1 MTSVFNFHYL
11 DQFSQVSSFDLS
23 KIPYPWPLVPVVGK
37 RPCKKNWV
45 KKECD
50 RSEILAELQT
60 GKATGVGLKLGN
72 GLLAVD
78 IDGESAAKLLLK
90 LSEGNTFPVTTAWTS
105 GRAGRGQYLFSVE
118 EKDWPRC
125 RNLRIGTGIAG
136 DDGKEECLEFRWLGT
151 QSVLPPSIHPLTKK
165 PYTWINN
172 PLLSPPALA
181 PEWLISLCEN
191 WHSEYA
197 SEDEI
202 DLVRFPARLFPHF
215 GRQLSVWLL
224 ARRFDNSRQK
234 HGGKNFGSGIGSFT
248 LLAATRILGKSEGHI
263 RRLLRDA
270 KVSGLIRRYN
280 QRYGRITVY
289 YSSLERAIA
298 IAGLDQLGPVAAIN
312 IDDLK
317 NLHII
322 ATEVEAQHLQRASF
336 YQQRQEETQQIKAQ
350 DSNPEQPT
358 TQMVAPITLL
368 TCDKLARVSRKSD
381 RFIFCE
387 SGFRFYGG
395 SQEAIAQLRG
405 LSQATVSRHLS
416 NKYRLAATPIRS
428 FRQELPPIIKKQL
441 VERHPNLKNMPPKI
455 CLEDGLF
462 RMNGDWWTPHC
473 NVYLLNHRLVSARRR
488 RAQLTKSQITS
499 SQFAIEQ
506 SEFTQKISDVEEP
519 DSLNTEATP
528 KHKLHLWFEKI
539 LRGGLIGNYYLYMVN
554 GVEVEE
560 QVFDAWLNSSKEE
573 FGRTLIFR
581 DERGR
586 RLRQRSRKNQDKEK
600 QK

>member
-1 MTSVFNFHYL
+1 MTSVFNFPYL
-11 DQFSQVSSFDLS
+11 DQFSS
-23 KIPYPWPLVPVVGK
+23 KIPYPWSLVPVVGK
-37 RPCKKNWV
+37 QPYQKNWV
-45 KKECD
+45 KKECS
-50 RSEILAELQT
+50 RSEILAELES

-72 GLLAVD
+72 GLLAID

-90 LSEGNTFPVTTAWTS
+90 LSGKNSLIDFSATTAWTS
-105 GRAGRGQYLFSVE
+105 GRPGRRQYLFFVE
-118 EKDWPRC
+118 EKDSPRL
-125 RNLRIGTGIAG
+125 RNLRIGTGTVG

-172 PLLSPPALA
+172 PLQTPPALA

-191 WHSEYA
+191 WHTEYV

-215 GRQLSVWLL
+215 GRQLNVWLL
-224 ARRFDNSRQK
+224 ARRFDNSRHK

-248 LLAATRILGKSEGHI
+248 LLAATRILGHSPGHI
-263 RRLLRDA
+263 RRLLHDA

-280 QRYGRITVY
+280 QRDGRITVY

-387 SGFRFYGG
+387 SGISFLWWQSRGNRTVAGIISGNCEPPPVKQVQIGGNSNTRFSAGVT
-395 SQEAIAQLRG
+395 A
-405 LSQATVSRHLS
+405 
-416 NKYRLAATPIRS
+416 
-428 FRQELPPIIKKQL
+428 
-441 VERHPNLKNMPPKI
+441 
-455 CLEDGLF
+455 
-462 RMNGDWWTPHC
+462 
-473 NVYLLNHRLVSARRR
+473 NH
-488 RAQLTKSQITS
+488 
-499 SQFAIEQ
+499 
-506 SEFTQKISDVEEP
+506 
-519 DSLNTEATP
+519 
-528 KHKLHLWFEKI
+528 
-539 LRGGLIGNYYLYMVN
+539 
-554 GVEVEE
+554 
-560 QVFDAWLNSSKEE
+560 
-573 FGRTLIFR
+573 
-581 DERGR
+581 
-586 RLRQRSRKNQDKEK
+586 
-600 QK
+600 

>member
-1 MTSVFNFHYL
+1 MTSVLDLHCL
-11 DQFSQVSSFDLS
+11 DQFSSE
-23 KIPYPWPLVPVVGK
+23 IPNTWPLVPVVGK
-37 RPCKKNWV
+37 QPYQKNWV
-45 KKECD
+45 NKECS

-90 LSEGNTFPVTTAWTS
+90 LSGQNTFPVTTAWTS
-105 GRAGRGQYLFSVE
+105 GRPGRRQYLLSVE
-118 EKDWPRC
+118 EKNWPRC
-125 RNLRIGTGIAG
+125 RNLRIGTGIVG

-172 PLLSPPALA
+172 PILSPPALA

-191 WHSEYA
+191 WHTEYV

-215 GRQLSVWLL
+215 GRKLNIWLL
-224 ARRFDNSRQK
+224 ARRFDNSRHK
-234 HGGKNFGSGIGSFT
+234 HSGKNFGSGIGSFT
-248 LLAATRILGKSEGHI
+248 LLAATRILGKSEVHI
-263 RRLLRDA
+263 KRLLREA
-270 KVSGLIRRYN
+270 KKSGLIRRYN
-280 QRYGRITVY
+280 QRDGRITVY

-322 ATEVEAQHLQRASF
+322 ATEVEAQHLQRSSF

-387 SGFRFYGG
+387 PEFRFYGG
-395 SQEAIAQLRG
+395 SQAAIAQLRG

-416 NKYRLAATPIRS
+416 NKYRLAATPIRG

-473 NVYLLNHRLVSARRR
+473 NIYLLNHRLVSARRR
-488 RAQLTKSQITS
+488 RAQLTNSQITS
-499 SQFAIEQ
+499 SQFAIKQ
-506 SEFTQKISDVEEP
+506 SEFTQKISDVQGEP
-519 DSLNTEATP
+519 DSLNTEGTP
-528 KHKLHLWFEKI
+528 KYKLHLCLEKI
-539 LRGGLIGNYYLYMVN
+539 LQGGLIHDYYLYMVN

-560 QVFDAWLNSSKEE
+560 RVFDAWLNSSKEE
-573 FGRTLIFR
+573 FGRSFIER
-581 DERGR
+581 DERGPR
-586 RLRQRSRKNQDKEK
+586 KRLKNQEKEK

>member
-1 MTSVFNFHYL
+1 MTSVL
-11 DQFSQVSSFDLS
+11 DLNQVPSLDLS
-23 KIPYPWPLVPVVGK
+23 KIPDTWPVMPVVGK

-45 KKECD
+45 NKECD
-50 RSEILAELQT
+50 RAEILADLQT
-60 GKATGVGLKLGN
+60 GKATGVGLKLGK

-90 LSEGNTFPVTTAWTS
+90 LSGQNTLPETTAWTS
-105 GRAGRGQYLFSVE
+105 GRPGRRQYLLSVE
-118 EKDWPRC
+118 EKHSPRL
-125 RNLRIGTGIAG
+125 RNLRIGTGVAG

-172 PLLSPPALA
+172 PLQTPPALA

-191 WHSEYA
+191 WHTEYV

-215 GRQLSVWLL
+215 GRQLKVWLL
-224 ARRFDNSRQK
+224 ARRFDNSRHK
-234 HGGKNFGSGIGSFT
+234 HCGKNFGSGIGSFT
-248 LLAATRILGKSEGHI
+248 LLAATRILGHSPGHI
-263 RRLLRDA
+263 RRLLHDA

-280 QRYGRITVY
+280 QRDGRITVY

-395 SQEAIAQLRG
+395 SQEAIAQSRG

-416 NKYRLAATPIRS
+416 NKYRLAATPIRG

-528 KHKLHLWFEKI
+528 KYKLHLWLEKI

-560 QVFDAWLNSSKEE
+560 RVFDNFLNSSKEE
-573 FGRTLIFR
+573 FGRRLIFR
-581 DERGR
+581 NERGR
-586 RLRQRSRKNQDKEK
+586 RARQRSRKNQEKEK

>member
-1 MTSVFNFHYL
+1 MTSVL
-11 DQFSQVSSFDLS
+11 DLSQVPSLDLL
-23 KIPYPWPLVPVVGK
+23 KIPDLWPLVPVVGK
-37 RPCKKNWV
+37 RPYEKNWV
-45 KKECD
+45 KKECS
-50 RSEILAELQT
+50 RSEILAQLET

-90 LSEGNTFPVTTAWTS
+90 LSGQNTLPVTTAWTS
-105 GRAGRGQYLFSVE
+105 GRPGRKQCLLSVE
-118 EKDWPRC
+118 EKDWLRLPKY
-125 RNLRIGTGIAG
+125 LRIGTGIVG

-172 PLLSPPALA
+172 PLQTPPALA

-191 WHSEYA
+191 WHTEYV

-202 DLVRFPARLFPHF
+202 DLVRFPARLFSHF
-215 GRQLSVWLL
+215 GRQLKVWLL
-224 ARRFDNSRQK
+224 ARRFDNSRHK

-248 LLAATRILGKSEGHI
+248 LLAATRILGHSPGHI

-387 SGFRFYGG
+387 PGFRFYGG

-416 NKYRLAATPIRS
+416 NKYRLAATPIRG

-506 SEFTQKISDVEEP
+506 SEFTQKISDVEEL

-528 KHKLHLWFEKI
+528 KHKLHLWLEKI
-539 LRGGLIGNYYLYMVN
+539 LRGGLIDDYYLYMVN

-560 QVFDAWLNSSKEE
+560 RVFDAWLNSSKEE
-573 FGRTLIFR
+573 FERTLMFR

-586 RLRQRSRKNQDKEK
+586 RLRQRRRKNQEKEK